1 MLNPKRSLSAFCLL
15 LLSLLL
21 IFLVFACGEE
31 EQQTGPPPE
40 VQITKAL
47 KMNVPVTGEWV
58 GQTLGA
64 VDIEIRARV
73 EGWLT
78 GIYFKEGSEVRQ
90 GALLYTIDATE
101 LQEAV
106 AEAEG
111 KVAAVRTLLIQ
122 AEDDVKRYTPLAK
135 AGAVSQRDLEI
146 AVSKYEAQQGELD
159 AALAALNIAK
169 TNLSY
174 ATIYAP
180 ITGLIGISV
189 ARVGDFVGRPPNV
202 LILNTISRVDSVHVR
217 FSISEQEYLDLIR
230 RIEQNEG
237 RTKVKAKEI
246 QMVLADETVYPYLG
260 VISFA
265 QRQIDPATGTL
276 QFEASFPNPK
286 RTLRPGQFAKIRIV
300 IDERKDATVVP
311 SRSIFEIQGQKS
323 VYIVDENKKVVM
335 RVVTT
340 GPEYNNYIV
349 IESGVNPG
357 ENVIYE
363 GLLKVRP
370 DMVVS
375 PIEAK
380 IPDSQEKPSKEN

>member
-246 QMVLADETVYPYLG
+246 HMVLADETVYPYLG

-286 RTLRPGQFAKIRIV
+286 RILRPGQFAKIRIV

-323 VYIVDENKKVVM
+323 VYVVDENKKVVM